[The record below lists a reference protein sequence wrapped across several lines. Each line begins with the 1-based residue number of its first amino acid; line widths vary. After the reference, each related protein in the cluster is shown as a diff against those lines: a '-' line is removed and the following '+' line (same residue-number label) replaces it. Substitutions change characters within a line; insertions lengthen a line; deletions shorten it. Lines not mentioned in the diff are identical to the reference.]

1 MNVYLDIETIPG
13 QNPAIKEQI
22 AAAIDEVPPLVIPTC
37 PKHYKKEET
46 IHAWYQQTL
55 PQLMQEAQQKHQLAI
70 EKREALIEENWRK
83 TALTGEYGH
92 VVCIG
97 WAVEDEEPRALLYA
111 ASDCEKQLLQDF
123 FTTLSQQ
130 LNQRQPTWIGHH
142 ISFDLRFLFQRAV
155 VHDVFPSINLQQDAS
170 PYGGLIFD
178 TMQIWAG
185 WHKTISLD
193 RLCLALGLPG
203 KTPLLQEGS
212 DYSNTQNDNCISS
225 ITDGSQV
232 WDFIQQ
238 NKLDEVMA
246 YCKADVERCRAVY
259 KRLTFASHFRPAT
272 WVHTLKPDTEMDG
285 HSGPLAATQNKSKQT
300 SIAAGD
306 NTYVNYYTQSR

>member
-1 MNVYLDIETIPG
+1 MNVYFDIETIPS
-13 QNPAIKEQI
+13 QNPAINEQI
-22 AAAIDEVPPLVIPTC
+22 AAAIDEVPPVVIPTC

-70 EKREALIEENWRK
+70 EKREALIEENWRR
-83 TALTGEYGH
+83 TALTGEYGQ

-97 WAVEDEEPRALLYA
+97 WAVEDEEPCALLYA

-123 FTTLSQQ
+123 FTTLSHQ

-203 KTPLLQEGS
+203 KTPLLQESSEHS
-212 DYSNTQNDNCISS
+212 DTKKDNCFSS

-238 NKLDEVMA
+238 NKLDEVMT
-246 YCKADVERCRAVY
+246 YCKADVDRCRVVY
-259 KRLTFASHFRPAT
+259 KRLTFASHFRPPT
-272 WVHTLKPDTEMDG
+272 WINTLQGGNETNTTNLQLCNAN
-285 HSGPLAATQNKSKQT
+285 SQSNQSN
-300 SIAAGD
+300 AGAL
-306 NTYVNYYTQSR
+306 